1 MSHWTRGCPLES
13 ISGHLRAM
21 SAAVEADALDD
32 AIGIGL
38 LAYVTIDE
46 QSGIDQTQVC
56 DECAHHDRI
65 VVAARDARLRALA
78 ARARF
83 RAREARLAARA
94 EARAKRRAEAQ
105 AAPRAPA
112 MHALPP
118 AAAAAFARAM
128 AKAST
133 KREG

>member
-1 MSHWTRGCPLES
+1 MTMPPNAPSLCPRCAKAQAL
-13 ISGHLRAM
+13 LD
-21 SAAVEADALDD
+21 AVHADDPDHAIAL
-32 AIGIGL
+32 GL
-38 LAYVTIDE
+38 LAFEPDPPP
-46 QSGIDQTQVC
+46 C
-56 DECAHHDRI
+56 DACRDAIAI

-78 ARARF
+78 ARERF
-83 RAREARLAARA
+83 RAREARLAVRA

-105 AAPRAPA
+105 TAPRAPT
-112 MHALPP
+112 MPALPP